1 MSTSTDLPVLKFI
14 STDLLVSHEDTD
26 PRRVEKLVTRV
37 MQEQVLKNPPIV
49 TNIPDDER
57 YMILDGANRSMTFK
71 TMGVPHIVVQLVS
84 YADPGVE
91 LDTWYHVVSGMPI
104 EVFEQELTKVTGL
117 DLEAVPLITAREALA
132 TNVAAAY
139 IISDRGARIV
149 VSPEGKMLHDIHLL
163 NKIVDAYKGKAD
175 IYRAS
180 NDIWE
185 KQKPYYPDITA
196 LIVFPKFNPA
206 DILMIAKNGEKVPS
220 GITRHIIPQR
230 ALHINIPLSVLNSN
244 WTLTQKEKWLEDW
257 MMERMAANAI
267 RYYSEATFSFDE

>member
-1 MSTSTDLPVLKFI
+1 MSTSTDLPVLKFV
-14 STDLLVSHEDTD
+14 STDLLVPHEDTD
-26 PRRVEKLVTRV
+26 PRRVEKLVKRV
-37 MQEQVLKNPPIV
+37 MEEQILKNPPV
-49 TNIPDDER
+49 VSAIPDDNR

-71 TMGVPHIVVQLVS
+71 SMSVPHIVVQLVS

-91 LDTWYHVVSGMPI
+91 LDTWYHVVSGMSI
-104 EVFEQELTKVTGL
+104 EAFDHELTKVTGL
-117 DLEAVPLITAREALA
+117 DLESVPIATAREALA

-149 VSPEGKMLHDIHLL
+149 VSPEGKILHDIHLL

-175 IYRAS
+175 IFRAS

-196 LIVFPKFNPA
+196 LVVFPKYSPS
-206 DILMIAKNGEKVPS
+206 DILLIAKNGEKVPS
-220 GITRHIIPQR
+220 GVTRHIIPHR

-244 WTLTQKEKWLEDW
+244 WTLAQKEKWLEDW

>member
-1 MSTSTDLPVLKFI
+1 MSTSTELPLLKFVA
-14 STDLLVSHEDTD
+14 TDLLVPHEDTD
-26 PRRVEKLVTRV
+26 PRRVEKLVQRV
-37 MQEQVLKNPPIV
+37 MKEQVLKNPPIV
-49 TNIPDDER
+49 SSIPDDNR
-57 YMILDGANRSMTFK
+57 FMILDGANRCMTFRS
-71 TMGVPHIVVQLVS
+71 MGVLHLVVQLVS
-84 YADPGVE
+84 YADPGVV

-104 EVFEQELTKVTGL
+104 EVFDHELTKVTGL
-117 DLEAVPLITAREALA
+117 DLESVPLSTAREALA

-175 IYRAS
+175 IFRAS

-196 LIVFPKFNPA
+196 LIVFPKFNPS

-244 WTLTQKEKWLEDW
+244 WTLEKKEKWLQDW
-257 MMERMAANAI
+257 MMERMSANSI